1 MQHVAR
7 LEQID
12 QMCFYKLSM
21 PFAMRLHK
29 WSLSDHNGTLVE
41 KEIQTYTKMYNETFQ
56 YISTNRLLS
65 LKALKAFVF
74 RYV

>member
-1 MQHVAR
+1 
-7 LEQID
+7 
-12 QMCFYKLSM
+12 M

-29 WSLSDHNGTLVE
+29 RSLSDHNGTLVE

-56 YISTNRLLS
+56 YICTNRLLY